1 MRDEIFLF
9 LLRIYL
15 LTRLHRFLMCTI
27 GLIAAICH
35 LHLISTPLAII
46 VIGTCFDDLL
56 EHYYSKKITKD
67 SSAEEIAKIADKCYE
82 RQMAYYLFK
91 IPTDKKKRGLQ
102 RGFVRELFML
112 TRQMKIEGK
121 I

>member
-9 LLRIYL
+9 LLKIYL

-27 GLIAAICH
+27 GLIAAIYH
-35 LHLISTPLAII
+35 LHLISTPFAII

-102 RGFVRELFML
+102 REFVRELFML

>member
-9 LLRIYL
+9 LLKIYL
-15 LTRLHRFLMCTI
+15 LSRIHRFLMCTI
-27 GLIAAICH
+27 GLIAAILH
-35 LHLISTPLAII
+35 LHLISTPLSIMII
-46 VIGTCFDDLL
+46 GSCFDDLL
-56 EHYYSKKITKD
+56 EHYYSKKVTKD
-67 SSAEEIAKIADKCYE
+67 SSAEEITKIADACYE
-82 RQMAYYLFK
+82 KQMAYYLFK

-112 TRQMKIEGK
+112 TRQLKIEGK